1 MRERR
6 ETRSCPPTPTL
17 ASENPSQ
24 GSQSSQGWPPPPSP
38 VQMSS
43 VPFQEEGKVTSLGSS
58 HRHRWCEKW
67 RWGTLELGVVHRLCE
82 RTWSTHGR
90 VGIGMGLYKY
100 SIIEMPR
107 FCCYVQPRLSRFEI
121 PLCHLP
127 AGQRPAGQLPR
138 SSLCLFSPNM
148 DDNSTFLMGFLGFC
162 HNSVGKE
169 SFCKAGDPGSIPG
182 WGRPPGEGISYPLQ
196 YSWASLVVQLVKNLP
211 AMRKTWFDPWV
222 GKIPWSREQLP
233 PPEF

>member
-1 MRERR
+1 
-6 ETRSCPPTPTL
+6 
-17 ASENPSQ
+17 
-24 GSQSSQGWPPPPSP
+24 
-38 VQMSS
+38 MSS
-43 VPFQEEGKVTSLGSS
+43 PGSPDLKSHSATYQLGSDQ
-58 HRHRWCEKW
+58 
-67 RWGTLELGVVHRLCE
+67 LANFPDLLCV
-82 RTWSTHGR
+82 S
-90 VGIGMGLYKY
+90 
-100 SIIEMPR
+100 
-107 FCCYVQPRLSRFEI
+107 
-121 PLCHLP
+121 
-127 AGQRPAGQLPR
+127 
-138 SSLCLFSPNM
+138 FSPNM

-233 PPEF
+233 PPEFWPGEFHGLYSPWGCKESDTAEWFWLTGFLCSLSGLIHRLRLMPDTSQTLHKCQPPSSPAVSPSPLWSSASPSPLPSPYVTMRVKW